1 MVEQAENES
10 SQPKSYNMSGTA
22 IARKIPAKRILVV
35 DDEPQVAET
44 IRMVLVMSGH
54 KVDIKDSAS
63 KALEVYEPGK
73 YDLVISDFSLGKMNG
88 LELARAIKEKCATQ
102 PFILVTAYAESM
114 AMKKETLVHI
124 DFLMSKPFP
133 LTQLQEA
140 LETVFPEV

>member
-1 MVEQAENES
+1 M
-10 SQPKSYNMSGTA
+10 
-22 IARKIPAKRILVV
+22 IPAKRILVV
-35 DDEPQVAET
+35 DDEPQVADT

-54 KVDIKDSAS
+54 AVDITESAS

-102 PFILVTAYAESM
+102 PFILITAYAESM
-114 AMKKETLVHI
+114 AMKKEGMVNI